1 MPWKINVTVFLTPY
15 KGKTKLTT
23 FREKEA
29 FLVEQL
35 SKDYIFCV
43 LGSMLPVIYFIPIL

>member
-1 MPWKINVTVFLTPY
+1 MI
-15 KGKTKLTT
+15 T
-23 FREKEA
+23 FHEKEA

-43 LGSMLPVIYFIPIL
+43 IDSMLPVIYFIPIL